1 MTARL
6 KGDINIRQIHRES
19 FWDSVAGWTTVVKY
33 QGLWDAIQTAAIT
46 DAYIEGA
53 SKVSA
58 TQNGDQAQDGIL
70 TVTFA
75 ALSQAEA
82 SSSQPTIN
90 EFSNTWTLSAAE
102 EEQNIERHKNYRA
115 LASLANEK
123 GYLQR
128 VLIAVQE
135 FKNKNA
141 NGIAN
146 QTTDKDLVFA
156 LDEYITKAGFNGGV
170 TALQQVLAVELA
182 DLALQ
187 GQNTYGTDRYALRN
201 VRVVPGNTDIT
212 ASHTNTREMWSNSN
226 MTSLINSGASSIT
239 QRALIGDIANTFSGT
254 YWLKLAPTIDEMTNG
269 RYQIVTEFINH
280 DADDFSIFLTP
291 KYE

>member
-1 MTARL
+1 MAARL
-6 KGDINIRQIHRES
+6 KGDISIRQIHRES
-19 FWDSVAGWTTVVKY
+19 FWDSVTGWTTVIKY
-33 QGLWDAIQTAAIT
+33 QGLWAAIQTAAIT
-46 DAYIEGA
+46 EFYIDGA
-53 SKVSA
+53 SRVAA

-75 ALSQAEA
+75 AISQTEA
-82 SSSQPTIN
+82 ASGSPTIN

-115 LASLANEK
+115 LSGIFNEK

-128 VLIAVQE
+128 IILAVQE
-135 FKNKNA
+135 YKNRVA
-141 NGIAN
+141 NGISVASA
-146 QTTDKDLVFA
+146 DKDLVFLFSSFITPKGTAAQQA
-156 LDEYITKAGFNGGV
+156 LAI
-170 TALQQVLAVELA
+170 ELS
-182 DLALQ
+182 DLILE
-187 GQNTYGTDRYALRN
+187 GQSTFPTDRYALRN

-226 MTSLINSGASSIT
+226 ITSLINSGSAAIT
-239 QRALIGDIANTFSGT
+239 QSSLIGDIANTFSGT

-280 DADDFSIFLTP
+280 DADEFSTFLTP